1 MLSPHEFATLLL
13 VGDARDQTELNRAD
27 LDALFEHQFIA
38 FEKVSS
44 ERQNPHLTRNG
55 RAVLKAM
62 AHIRRIADP
71 QRGRDHDVRSRMLHA
86 PEGDSVDPRS
96 PEKALPV

>member
-13 VGDARDQTELNRAD
+13 VGDARDQTGLNHAD

-38 FEKVSS
+38 FEKISS
-44 ERQNPHLTRNG
+44 GRQKPHLTRNG

-62 AHIRRIADP
+62 AHVRRIADP
-71 QRGRDHDVRSRMLHA
+71 QRGRNHDVRSRMPQV
-86 PEGDSVDPRS
+86 PEDESVDPRS